1 MDTVS
6 VSERSRWW
14 FGDDLVF
21 FGGHGNSTPSHNS
34 TPHSRRHGLHG
45 ATWEGIH
52 SAFRLD
58 GFIISRK

>member
-14 FGDDLVF
+14 FGD
-21 FGGHGNSTPSHNS
+21 GNSAPSHNS
-34 TPHSRRHGLHG
+34 TPRSRRHGLHG
-45 ATWEGIH
+45 TTWEGIH